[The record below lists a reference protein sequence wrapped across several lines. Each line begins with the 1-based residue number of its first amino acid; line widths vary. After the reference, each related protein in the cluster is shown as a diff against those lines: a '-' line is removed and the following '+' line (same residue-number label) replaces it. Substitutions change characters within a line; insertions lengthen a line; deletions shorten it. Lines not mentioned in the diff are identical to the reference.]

1 MAMLA
6 CATETCEEILAGL
19 RSYKLAV
26 PDALLQELAGNY
38 AHDTPIDID
47 PEDIRYLLARP
58 GQTMVFRGCFQDGC
72 ETDQPLTTLLA
83 AATANGVELS
93 TVTGALLVIKA
104 SSSVRK
110 KIWNTSL
117 SSMPLCLA
125 GALHSDAA
133 YGHALYTDERL
144 GNVMSLLMVFS
155 GIGVVGI
162 DGLDAEGA
170 GRSVALKT
178 LQGQGCFELPAFL
191 QKSQSQESRQ

>member
-1 MAMLA
+1 M
-6 CATETCEEILAGL
+6 
-19 RSYKLAV
+19 S
-26 PDALLQELAGNY
+26 
-38 AHDTPIDID
+38 TP
-47 PEDIRYLLARP
+47 
-58 GQTMVFRGCFQDGC
+58 DGC

-83 AATANGVELS
+83 EATANGVELS

-104 SSSVRK
+104 SSSAQR

-170 GRSVALKT
+170 GRSAALNE

>member
-1 MAMLA
+1 MAVPGCSAAA
-6 CATETCEEILAGL
+6 CEVILEGL

-26 PDALLQELAGNY
+26 PDALLQELAANY

-47 PEDIRYLLARP
+47 PEDIRYLLVRP

-83 AATANGVELS
+83 EATAKGVDLS

-104 SSSVRK
+104 NSQMRR
-110 KIWNTSL
+110 KIWGTSL
-117 SSMPLCLA
+117 SSMPVCLA
-125 GALHSDAA
+125 RALHSDAA
-133 YGHALYTDERL
+133 YGHALYTDETL
-144 GNVMSLLMVFS
+144 GNVMSLLIVFS
-155 GIGVVGI
+155 GIGIMVA

-170 GRSVALKT
+170 GRSAALNE

>member
-6 CATETCEEILAGL
+6 CAAETCEEILEGL

-47 PEDIRYLLARP
+47 PEDIRHLLARP

-104 SSSVRK
+104 SSPMRR
-110 KIWNTSL
+110 KIWDTSL
-117 SSMPLCLA
+117 SSMPLCMA
-125 GALHSDAA
+125 GALHSDAVC
-133 YGHALYTDERL
+133 GLALYTDERL

-155 GIGVVGI
+155 GIGI
-162 DGLDAEGA
+162 MLADGLDAEGA
-170 GRSVALKT
+170 GRSVALKA
-178 LQGQGCFELPAFL
+178 LQGQGCFELPEFL